1 MIHSAVFCPFE
12 RVTSIFLGLAAKQ
25 EVVSNVTISF
35 PDFGVVRSFE
45 IAPEMSVNRAM
56 GVSQELREKFMR
68 APVVEGLVTFTALG
82 KYAERKFVVTNRLVT
97 FEPAMLPTKDLPR
110 NGTSGLL
117 EVTYPEAR
125 DVCVNLKDVKQQ
137 KKVATNAIRPFYNYL
152 LRGKSDDVYYID
164 GPANLTVFATDSVV
178 VTNDGKFSIGF
189 VDGLENLSMTIE
201 DQDREVEVV
210 AECPEPISSD
220 DAPRLTVLLT
230 GESNGRRWDEVYTL
244 SQNAYM
250 VDGRWLDFEDQIK
263 IWRFMCFAEIAS
275 DKLGELIHDGYL
287 HLHVVEKYGRWVL
300 ADDAISLY
308 DQFVRGNAWVNEIFG
323 DGRVFAGPSSIM
335 VRDLDGNIGN
345 LTGIGRT
352 LACFAMSLAMLMSL
366 MSDGK
371 TSTFIKC
378 LLSLIDQGWLTIQNG
393 VVVGNTARFIH
404 EPGTLKVPFGFSTKV
419 VEFHRDD
426 VSNLSA
432 LQRSGFCLFGFDPEN
447 QSKQPG
453 PDHYVVA
460 YCNKDD
466 VTAIFDPIGG
476 AKHITVGTSLKTAL
490 GQPDSAL
497 IVFSSENVA
506 SSSLAAVRV

>member
-1 MIHSAVFCPFE
+1 M
-12 RVTSIFLGLAAKQ
+12 SIVRDLGVAR
-25 EVVSNVTISF
+25 
-35 PDFGVVRSFE
+35 D
-45 IAPEMSVNRAM
+45 
-56 GVSQELREKFMR
+56 LREKFMR
-68 APVVEGLVTFTALG
+68 SPVVEGVVTFTALG

-97 FEPAMLPTKDLPR
+97 FEPAMLPTPEMKK

-125 DVCVNLKDVKQQ
+125 DVYVNLKDVKQQ
-137 KKVATNAIRPFYNYL
+137 QKVASNAIRPFYNYL

-164 GPANLTVFATDSVV
+164 GPANLSVFATDSIV

-189 VDGLENLSMTIE
+189 VDGLEDLSLIAE
-201 DQDREVEVV
+201 EADKKVDVE
-210 AECPEPISSD
+210 AEAPAPIVDDEP
-220 DAPRLTVLLT
+220 PRLTVLLT
-230 GESNGRRWDEVYTL
+230 GESNGRSWDEVYTL

-263 IWRFMCFAEIAS
+263 IWRLMCFAEVAA
-275 DKLGELIHDGYL
+275 DKLAPLIHDGYL
-287 HLHVVEKYGRWVL
+287 HLQVVERYGRWVL
-300 ADDAISLY
+300 ADDANSLY
-308 DQFVRGNAWVNEIFG
+308 DQFVRNNSWVNEIFG

-352 LACFAMSLAMLMSL
+352 LACFAMSLSMLMSL
-366 MSDGK
+366 MSDGR

-393 VVVGNTARFIH
+393 IVVGNTARFIH
-404 EPGTLKVPFGFSTKV
+404 EPGTLKVPFGFSTKQ

-426 VSNLSA
+426 ISNLSA
-432 LQRSGFCLFGFDPEN
+432 LQRSGFCLFGFDPDN

-476 AKHITVGTSLKTAL
+476 VKHIAVGTSLKAAL
-490 GQPDSAL
+490 GQADSAL

-506 SSSLAAVRV
+506 STSLAAVRA